1 MDQRTPEKR
10 IRMQHLHQDPEEVQV
25 EEGETLPLIEDLPR
39 GNRQVRASQ
48 TLGRFILW
56 LKCSI

>member
-10 IRMQHLHQDPEEVQV
+10 IRMQHPHQDPEGVQV
-25 EEGETLPLIEDLPR
+25 EEGETLPLIEDLLR

-48 TLGRFILW
+48 MLGCCVLF
-56 LKCSI
+56 